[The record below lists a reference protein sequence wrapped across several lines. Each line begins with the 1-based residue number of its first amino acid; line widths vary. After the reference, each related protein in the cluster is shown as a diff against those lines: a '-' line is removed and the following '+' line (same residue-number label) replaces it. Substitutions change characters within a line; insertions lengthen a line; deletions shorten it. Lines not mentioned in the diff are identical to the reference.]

1 MEPRANAA
9 HPALPGSASDDAPAL
24 LVLEALDDEYWELRE
39 PGRPRPANPLR
50 DRYVE
55 TYWQCDKD
63 PDNPEKQA
71 RFAEA
76 RAAFL
81 KELTGRLHAAK
92 RSAICFSGGGIR
104 SATFG
109 LGVLQALARQSADGP
124 ERARPALLGEF
135 DYLSTVS
142 GGGYLG
148 SWFSAWAARLSEP
161 PAASPTTQAVPG
173 ATTSRPAAA
182 AATAPAPRPDGTA
195 AVIRQLATDT
205 TTSGFDPG
213 SPALRYLRDYS
224 NYLTPQLG
232 LFSGDTWGAV
242 GSVVRNMVLNWLVLI
257 PLAAAALLLPLA
269 ASKVAG
275 VYDPP
280 ALAQWVLLITAL
292 GSGLLATAYIG
303 FDLPSAGDAR
313 KGYVAHL
320 WLCLVPLTVSAVQY
334 NVLWAWLGTGDPA
347 AAWWN
352 IVALGQSGLT
362 GLQFALLGGVMHG
375 GGMLL
380 GIAIAMVKFNRPT
393 PVKGLYATAAALLTG
408 AFAGYVASR
417 FTTLAMHPGTPVADP
432 RFYTVLAFPLV
443 VGVFLLAGVLLT
455 GLTSYITDDKDREWW
470 ARSGGTLLALA
481 LAWPLFATVSLYAVG
496 TLALLGMKAKMAF
509 AGLTGATGWGA
520 SQLGGSP
527 QTASGRSQSVN
538 PLSGLLGQSRV
549 KEIASRLLLPLFLVL
564 LGMLL
569 ALLNETLVTH
579 FTVVTRAL
587 GYFLGDR
594 AAIDAAVAAR
604 PWLFSFVPAIRE
616 TGDVWLFVG
625 AWVLLGIVASV
636 FINVNKFSLHGM
648 YRQRL
653 IRGYL
658 GASNA
663 RRDPNPFTGFDEND
677 NLPMCT
683 LTTQKP
689 MHVVNMT
696 LNLVHGSKLAWQ
708 QRKAEPFSSTRLHT
722 GSCRLLYRTSAI
734 YGGRY
739 KDTLGKLPITL
750 GTAMTISGAAASPN
764 MGYNSSPLMA
774 LVMTLFN
781 ARLGWWLGNP
791 KDASNAWKRPGP
803 RYGIRPFIDE
813 AFGLTDDRNKWVY
826 LSDGGHFENLAIYEM
841 VLRRC
846 AVIVVSDAGA
856 DPLFAYEDLGNAVRK
871 IRIDLGISIE
881 FPEQLMPEPYT
892 RAAAARAVAAMAG
905 AESVGAARNAAAG
918 ADAMSAGTNAAARPG
933 HCVVG
938 RIRYGAIDAGAD
950 DGVIVYLKPS
960 LTGDEPSDVLHY
972 ATTDVNFPHQT
983 TVDQFF
989 DEPQFESYRRL
1000 GAHVIESILNS
1011 IPEGDTQADAQGR
1024 QATQAAGID
1033 LAEFLKRARAY
1044 AGVAS

>member
-1 MEPRANAA
+1 METGANAA
-9 HPALPGSASDDAPAL
+9 HPVLPGSAYDDAPAV
-24 LVLEALDDEYWELRE
+24 LVLEVLDDEYWELRE
-39 PGRPRPANPLR
+39 PGKPRPQNPLR
-50 DRYVE
+50 DRYVA
-55 TYWQCDKD
+55 TYRPAQAD
-63 PDNPEKQA
+63 PGDPAKQA
-71 RFAEA
+71 LFDAA
-76 RAAFL
+76 QAAFL
-81 KELTGRLHAAK
+81 KELTGRLHQAR

-109 LGVLQALARQSADGP
+109 LGVLQALARQSADAP
-124 ERARPALLGEF
+124 ERPRPALLGEL

-148 SWFSAWAARLSEP
+148 SWFSAWATRLSEP
-161 PAASPTTQAVPG
+161 PAPSPAAPG
-173 ATTSRPAAA
+173 ATSSPSASASAARRASEGAPAAP
-182 AATAPAPRPDGTA
+182 AATTRPDGPA

-213 SPALRYLRDYS
+213 SAAVRYLRDYS

-257 PLAAAALLLPLA
+257 PLAAAVLLLPLA
-269 ASKVAG
+269 ASKVAA

-280 ALAQWVLLITAL
+280 IAAQWLLLATAL
-292 GSGLLATAYIG
+292 GAGLIATAYIG

-320 WLCLVPLTVSAVQY
+320 WLCLIPLTISAVQY
-334 NVLWAWLGTGDPA
+334 NVLWAWLGKGSTD
-347 AAWWN
+347 AAWWD
-352 IVALGQSGLT
+352 IVGLAQAGLTWKHFGALG
-362 GLQFALLGGVMHG
+362 ALMHG
-375 GGMLL
+375 GGMLA
-380 GIAIAMVKFNRPT
+380 GIVAAIVIYHRPT
-393 PVKGLYATAAALLTG
+393 PVKGLYATAAAAFTG
-408 AFAGYVASR
+408 ALGGIAASR
-417 FTTLAMHPGTPVADP
+417 FTLMAPHEGMALADP
-432 RFYTVLAFPLV
+432 RLYTVLAFPAV
-443 VGVFLLAGVLLT
+443 VGVFLLAGVLLA

-470 ARSGGTLLALA
+470 ARSGGMLLALG
-481 LAWPLFATVSLYAVG
+481 LAWPLFAAIALYAVWALG
-496 TLALLGMKAKMAF
+496 WLTLQAKMAF
-509 AGLTGATGWGA
+509 AGVTGATGWGA
-520 SQLGGSP
+520 SQLGGSA
-527 QTASGRSQSVN
+527 QTASGREQTAS
-538 PLSGLLGQSRV
+538 PLSGLLGLSRV

-569 ALLNETLVTH
+569 ALLNESL
-579 FTVVTRAL
+579 L
-587 GYFLGDR
+587 PY
-594 AAIDAAVAAR
+594 
-604 PWLFSFVPAIRE
+604 VPAIAAPVIS
-616 TGDVWLFVG
+616 GLSLQVWLFIV
-625 AWVLLGIVASV
+625 AWLLLGLISSA

-653 IRGYL
+653 IRAYL
-658 GASNA
+658 GASNPQ
-663 RRDPNPFTGFDEND
+663 RDPNPFTGFDEND

-683 LTTQKP
+683 LTARKP
-689 MHVVNMT
+689 MHVVNLT

-708 QRKAEPFSSTRLHT
+708 QRKAEPFSVTRLHS

-739 KDTLGKLPITL
+739 RDTLGKQPITL

-813 AFGLTDDRNKWVY
+813 AFGLTDDTNKWIY
-826 LSDGGHFENLAIYEM
+826 LSDGGHFENLGVYEM

-846 AVIVVSDAGA
+846 ALIVVSDAGA
-856 DPLFAYEDLGNAVRK
+856 DPLFSYEDLGNVVRK
-871 IRIDLGISIE
+871 VRIDLGISIE
-881 FPEQLMPEPYT
+881 FPEQSMPVSFS
-892 RAAAARAVAAMAG
+892 RASAAAW
-905 AESVGAARNAAAG
+905 SGAATTAAAG
-918 ADAMSAGTNAAARPG
+918 AGAGAGAGAAAGVGAHRGPG
-933 HCVVG
+933 HCAVG
-938 RIRYGAIDAGAD
+938 RIRYGAVDEGAA

-972 ATTDVNFPHQT
+972 ATTDATFPHQT

-989 DEPQFESYRRL
+989 DETQFESYRRL
-1000 GAHVIESILNS
+1000 GAHVIESIIGS
-1011 IPEGDTQADAQGR
+1011 AVEGDTDASAQGR
-1024 QATQAAGID
+1024 RAAQASGID
-1033 LAEFLKRARAY
+1033 LAEFVKRAKAY
-1044 AGVAS
+1044 AGHAS